1 MTPNADHTPQA
12 ISWDQLLDSISSASS
27 HPDDTQ
33 WMIYRY
39 MSQNLAS
46 MDSIMARTLLSAYIK
61 LHRSQP
67 SALNSCMLV
76 MAVKVSKA
84 HADFRF
90 PQFLQA
96 WGYPQCLTEED
107 KQPQK
112 GKDGKQYLSLHER
125 VERARL
131 SYMLHHPEESRDGCK
146 DIVSMYA
153 VKTFEKLQNGR
164 KCRYVK
170 LVGADGMSFV
180 ADSRQFGCKPWEITG
195 RMYDVLV
202 RQSKQGNGRA
212 EEIVQSTH
220 SVADVFPVET
230 GYVEGIDDSH
240 GHVHVFDAQS
250 RHFVA
255 GKETLRVRG
264 VENKCFIRFCPIIAQ
279 GDPFKSAAVVNVLS
293 RDEGRKTFGAYEAT
307 VEYVNEQEGYLRYQ
321 LVSSIKPTP
330 EGTITEDGF
339 ASLSLVPEEKR
350 KAVAVGQRVRL
361 TLFLKRGKDGV
372 KRNHVAE
379 IY

>member
-1 MTPNADHTPQA
+1 M
-12 ISWDQLLDSISSASS
+12 
-27 HPDDTQ
+27 
-33 WMIYRY
+33 
-39 MSQNLAS
+39 
-46 MDSIMARTLLSAYIK
+46 
-61 LHRSQP
+61 
-67 SALNSCMLV
+67 
-76 MAVKVSKA
+76 
-84 HADFRF
+84 
-90 PQFLQA
+90 
-96 WGYPQCLTEED
+96 
-107 KQPQK
+107 
-112 GKDGKQYLSLHER
+112 
-125 VERARL
+125 
-131 SYMLHHPEESRDGCK
+131 
-146 DIVSMYA
+146 
-153 VKTFEKLQNGR
+153 
-164 KCRYVK
+164 
-170 LVGADGMSFV
+170 
-180 ADSRQFGCKPWEITG
+180 
-195 RMYDVLV
+195 
-202 RQSKQGNGRA
+202 
-212 EEIVQSTH
+212 
-220 SVADVFPVET
+220 
-230 GYVEGIDDSH
+230 EGIDDSH

-339 ASLSLVPEEKR
+339 ASLSLLPEEKR